1 MNKDQ
6 KDGVIENIKGRVKQ
20 AIGIVTGDEKKESE
34 GALERAG
41 GDVKKAVGDLKHVV
55 AQKVDK

>member
-20 AIGIVTGDEKKESE
+20 AIAIVTGDKTKES
-34 GALERAG
+34 AAAVERAG
-41 GDVKKAVGDLKHVV
+41 GAIKKAVGDLKHDV
-55 AQKVDK
+55 AKKLDQ